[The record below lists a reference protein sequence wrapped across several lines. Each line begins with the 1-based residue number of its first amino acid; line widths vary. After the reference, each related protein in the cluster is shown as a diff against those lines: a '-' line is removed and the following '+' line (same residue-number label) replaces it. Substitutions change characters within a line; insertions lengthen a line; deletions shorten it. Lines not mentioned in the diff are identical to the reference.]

1 MKYPKLRE
9 LREAIR
15 AVITGPYTTKFP
27 KIPWSAPP
35 NFRGAPKFDKE
46 KCVACGAC
54 VQVCPANDLTLIND
68 KENRKRKIVLDISAC
83 IFCGQCEAC
92 CTTGDGIKLT
102 TDYDLATMD
111 RTQSIDEVEKEL
123 LICDGCGAIISTIDH
138 IRWVSERVGEKAF
151 ANPTLMLST
160 LSNLSLVDRDRPPS
174 SKEYSRVDK
183 IRILCPRCR
192 REVTLVEDYA

>member
-15 AVITGPYTTKFP
+15 AVVCGPYTTKFP
-27 KIPWSAPP
+27 KTPSPPPP
-35 NFRGAPKFDKE
+35 NFRGLPKFDKE

-54 VQVCPANDLTLIND
+54 VHVCPANDLTLIND
-68 KENRKRKIVLDISAC
+68 RKNRKRKIVLDISAC
-83 IFCGQCEAC
+83 IFCGQCEAY
-92 CTTGDGIKLT
+92 CTTGEGIKLT

-151 ANPTLMLST
+151 ANPTLMLSA
-160 LSNLSLVDRDRPPS
+160 LSNLSLVDRDRAPA
-174 SKEYSRVDK
+174 SKEYSRADK

>member
-15 AVITGPYTTKFP
+15 AVLSGPYTTKFP
-27 KIPWSAPP
+27 KIPMPAPS
-35 NFRGAPKFDKE
+35 NFRGLPKLDQE

-54 VQVCPANDLTLIND
+54 VQVCPANDLTLID
-68 KENRKRKIVLDISAC
+68 DRENRKRKIVLDISAC
-83 IFCGQCEAC
+83 IFCGQCEAY
-92 CTTGDGIKLT
+92 CTTGEGVKLT

-111 RTQSIDEVEKEL
+111 RTESIDEVEKEL

-138 IRWVSERVGEKAF
+138 VRWVSERVGEKAY
-151 ANPTLMLST
+151 ANPTLMLSA
-160 LSNLSLVDRDRPPS
+160 LSNLSLVDRDRAPS
-174 SKEYSRVDK
+174 TGGYSRADK